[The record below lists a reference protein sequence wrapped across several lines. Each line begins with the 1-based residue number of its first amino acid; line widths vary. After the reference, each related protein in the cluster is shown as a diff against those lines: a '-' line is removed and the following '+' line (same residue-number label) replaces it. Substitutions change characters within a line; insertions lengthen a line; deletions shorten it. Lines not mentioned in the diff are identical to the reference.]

1 MLTKHRNLNF
11 KSIWE
16 LVMQFNS
23 NNHKL
28 LVTAAVLILAVV
40 STSAVAV
47 DLIGVHDLA
56 VQNDPQLQAA
66 AYRKEATG
74 ENKRQAWSN
83 LLPSLS
89 GSAGLSRGDST
100 TDINGTEVS
109 SSDIDNESYG
119 LDLRQSLYAQSNY
132 ENLDIARGQVS
143 QAEAIY
149 NLAYQD
155 FLVRVAGGYF
165 AVLTAQD
172 GVIFAEAEEKAL
184 QRQFEQAEQRFE
196 VGLTAVTDVHEARAS
211 YDNARARAIVSRNN
225 LADAKEGLYEL
236 TRQYFDEIDPLQEVL
251 PLVKPL
257 PESPTEWVDIAMQY
271 NPAVVSAQMGV
282 EIADSTMRLQ
292 RSGHFPTLDLVGR
305 YNNFTNN
312 EFLFT
317 DNEENPLG
325 GTAELVNESLTIGLQ
340 LSVPIYQGGVV
351 SSRTRQARYL
361 LNAVGEDLDRQQRFT
376 VRQTNNAYRAVIAGI
391 EQVGAFGQAM
401 ISAESAL
408 AATQAGFEVGTRTI
422 VDVLIAQQR
431 YFQAQRDNS
440 LARHTYVV
448 DHLRLKA
455 AAGVLE
461 EDDLHKINAILE

>member
-1 MLTKHRNLNF
+1 
-11 KSIWE
+11 
-16 LVMQFNS
+16 MQFDTRNQ
-23 NNHKL
+23 KL
-28 LVTAAVLILAVV
+28 LMAAVFFISSPVF
-40 STSAVAV
+40 AV

-56 VQNDPQLQAA
+56 VKNDPQLQAA

-83 LLPSLS
+83 LLPTLS
-89 GSAGLSRGDST
+89 GGAAVNRGSSETSIAGSLVD
-100 TDINGTEVS
+100 D
-109 SSDIDNESYG
+109 SDIDNESYR

-143 QAEAIY
+143 QAEATY
-149 NLAYQD
+149 NIAYQE

-165 AVLTAQD
+165 GVLTAQD

-225 LADAKEGLYEL
+225 LADAKEVIYEL
-236 TRQYFDEIDPLQEVL
+236 TGQYFHEIDPLQKIL

-257 PESPTEWVDIAMQY
+257 PENPSEWVDIAMLY
-271 NPAVVSAQMGV
+271 NPAVVSAQKNV
-282 EIADSTMRLQ
+282 EIAEATVRLQ
-292 RSGHFPTLDLVGR
+292 RSGHYPTLDLVGSYSR
-305 YNNFTNN
+305 FTNN
-312 EFLFT
+312 EFIIRDDFQ
-317 DNEENPLG
+317 NPIAVVDLQ
-325 GTAELVNESLTIGLQ
+325 NDDKRIGLQ

-351 SSRTRQARYL
+351 SSRTRQARHT
-361 LNAVGEDLDRQQRFT
+361 LNAVHEDLDRQQRAT

-401 ISAESAL
+401 ISAEAAL
-408 AATQAGFEVGTRTI
+408 EATQAGFEVGTRTI

-440 LARHTYVV
+440 NARHTYIV

-455 AAGVLE
+455 AAGTLTE
-461 EDDLHKINAILE
+461 EDLQKVNNILK